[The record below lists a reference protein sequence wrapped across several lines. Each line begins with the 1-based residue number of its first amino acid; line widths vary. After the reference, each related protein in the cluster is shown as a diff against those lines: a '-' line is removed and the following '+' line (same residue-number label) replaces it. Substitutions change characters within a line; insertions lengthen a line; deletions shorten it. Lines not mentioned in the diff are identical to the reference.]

1 MSTLAPMRDRVLA
14 GLLAGTSPAGPAA
27 RLSIAIFHRVLPQPD
42 PLFPGEVWRER
53 FDELCRWYAAW
64 FHVLPLD
71 EAAER
76 LQAGTLP
83 SRALCITFDDGYAD
97 NHDLAMP
104 ILQAHGLC
112 ATFFIATGFLDG
124 GRMWN
129 DTVIEVVRRCQGS
142 ALELG
147 DIGVDGLGRIELETL
162 DARRQ
167 SIDRILGAIKYL
179 DPVLRQSLVDR
190 IAERAGVTL
199 PDNLMMRSEQVRA
212 LRRGGMQVGAHTV
225 NHPILA
231 RQDEAAARGE
241 MARSKATLEDLLGEP
256 VPLFAYPNGKPGR
269 DYGARDVALAQRAGF
284 RAAVSTG
291 HGAARRGTDLL
302 FQLPRFTPW
311 DRSAWRFGLRMW
323 RNLHVAPTQA

>member
-179 DPVLRQSLVDR
+179 DPVQRQSLVVDR
-190 IAERAGVTL
+190 IAERAGGTF
-199 PDNLMMRSEQVRA
+199 PDNLMMRSEQVSA
-212 LRRGGMQVGAHTV
+212 LLRISANV
-225 NHPILA
+225 
-231 RQDEAAARGE
+231 
-241 MARSKATLEDLLGEP
+241 
-256 VPLFAYPNGKPGR
+256 
-269 DYGARDVALAQRAGF
+269 
-284 RAAVSTG
+284 TG
-291 HGAARRGTDLL
+291 HFGNVTDLGL
-302 FQLPRFTPW
+302 
-311 DRSAWRFGLRMW
+311 SAGLRG
-323 RNLHVAPTQA
+323 